1 MEKLLIKCM
10 MNIEDI
16 RQTLKV
22 HTTLLQQ
29 IMWHQQTVAISG
41 DIDQN
46 MVELPGEIQFPLC
59 CMDEVRKMEEL
70 MTEPVKKKY
79 GRLKL
84 FFDWK
89 LN

>member
-1 MEKLLIKCM
+1 MEKLLIKCLT
-10 MNIEDI
+10 NIEDI

-46 MVELPGEIQFPLC
+46 MVELPGEIQFLLSS
-59 CMDEVRKMEEL
+59 MDDVRKME
-70 MTEPVKKKY
+70 
-79 GRLKL
+79 
-84 FFDWK
+84 
-89 LN
+89 